1 MKKIDKF
8 LFIFLFCLNYIFCY
22 SSNINYEDLEELLR
36 NNIISQEDY
45 NILMGEN
52 NQETTEGIYEL
63 KINGESKA
71 KIYKVFVK
79 NGKLYFLLK
88 SFFENIYFQNYS
100 FLDENELKIYLGEN
114 LKEIILTKEEL
125 KVDKERTKKIE
136 KDDIIS
142 KDGELYLAED
152 LFKEIFLS
160 NLRIDNNNLL

>member
-22 SSNINYEDLEELLR
+22 SSDINYEDLEELLR

-79 NGKLYFLLK
+79 NGKFM
-88 SFFENIYFQNYS
+88 
-100 FLDENELKIYLGEN
+100 
-114 LKEIILTKEEL
+114 II
-125 KVDKERTKKIE
+125 
-136 KDDIIS
+136 
-142 KDGELYLAED
+142 
-152 LFKEIFLS
+152 FK
-160 NLRIDNNNLL
+160 